1 MQIRTWAPVSLA
13 IVALL
18 SLPAHAIGYSD
29 FVTQSALSS
38 ALSNS
43 STIGFA
49 YAGNKFVGSV
59 YFGSNNNQLYST
71 DLSGGNVQKFGA
83 PIAGF
88 LGENY
93 VTASLGVGAWG
104 AQRDVYVGSEATN
117 QVYRIRN
124 DGSATGLFASLAGEG
139 SIRSI
144 AFDPYGLYGGDMVV
158 ATRSGHVYR
167 VDSAGSSS
175 LLASTG
181 EDTEGIGFAPQQFG
195 SFAKGTLFV
204 ASESSGSIRAVT
216 PSGVLTT
223 IAAVGGAEML
233 SFVPLNLG
241 GSGDPVEGFYSASFP
256 TKVVKAAASDFTA
269 YKGDIVVTSETA
281 GNVWQVHFDS
291 GTGGFVSTLIGG
303 FPGQPEDGIFV
314 SLDVIHPPVPEPGVW
329 ALMAAGLA
337 TAGLAARRRKS

>member
-1 MQIRTWAPVSLA
+1 MKFRNLMPGTLA
-13 IVALL
+13 LAALL

-29 FVTQSALSS
+29 FVTQSSLSAALGNTQ
-38 ALSNS
+38 A
-43 STIGFA
+43 IGFA

-59 YFGSNNNQLYST
+59 YFGANNSQLYST
-71 DLSGGNVQKFGA
+71 DLTGGNVQKFGA

-88 LGENY
+88 TGENY

-104 AQRDVYVGSEATN
+104 SQRDVFVGSESTN
-117 QVYRIRN
+117 QIYKIKN
-124 DGSATGLFASLAGEG
+124 DGSTTGLFATLAGEN

-158 ATRSGHVYR
+158 ATHSGHVYR
-167 VDSAGSSS
+167 VNNAGVSS

-204 ASESSGSIRAVT
+204 ASEGTGSIRAVT
-216 PSGVLTT
+216 PTGALTT

-241 GSGDPVEGFYSASFP
+241 ASGDPVEGFYSAAFP
-256 TKVVKAAASDFTA
+256 YKVVKAAASEFTA
-269 YKGDIVVTSETA
+269 YKGDIVVTSETG

-291 GTGGFVSTLIGG
+291 GSGGFVTTLIGG
-303 FPGQPEDGIFV
+303 FPAQPEDGIFV
-314 SLDVIHPPVPEPGVW
+314 SLDVLKPPIPEPGTW

-337 TAGLAARRRKS
+337 ATGLAARRRKP